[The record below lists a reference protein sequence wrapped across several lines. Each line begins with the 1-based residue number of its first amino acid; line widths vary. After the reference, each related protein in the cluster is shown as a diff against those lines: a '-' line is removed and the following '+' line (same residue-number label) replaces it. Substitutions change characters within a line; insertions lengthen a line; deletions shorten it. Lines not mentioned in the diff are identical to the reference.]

1 MGTDAR
7 GFPLGDLRVSDA
19 ERDRAVSELSEA
31 YQAGRITVEEFDQR
45 STQAL
50 SARTGRELTA
60 TVADL
65 PLDPSPV
72 GDAPAD
78 KATPQEDDSQL
89 FPWLTAAT
97 SLTAICFADVALMGA
112 SQPGVGWTGSLTP
125 AAISVLFVVLVIV
138 LRTLA
143 RRAARLPELVTR
155 AWLAR
160 TTEGRRPLG
169 ATARDWAE
177 QRYVPD
183 HGSWALIGGACR
195 CNLHCA
201 ASGAGGLCRHRGN
214 GY

>member
-1 MGTDAR
+1 MNTDAR

-50 SARTGRELTA
+50 SARTGRELIA

-78 KATPQEDDSQL
+78 KTTPQEDDSHL

-97 SLTAICFADVALMGA
+97 SLTAICFADVALTGA
-112 SQPGVGWTGSLTP
+112 SQPGVDWTGVLTP
-125 AAISVLFVVLVIV
+125 AAISVLFVILVVV
-138 LRTLA
+138 LRILA
-143 RRAARLPELVTR
+143 RRAAR
-155 AWLAR
+155 
-160 TTEGRRPLG
+160 
-169 ATARDWAE
+169 
-177 QRYVPD
+177 
-183 HGSWALIGGACR
+183 
-195 CNLHCA
+195 
-201 ASGAGGLCRHRGN
+201 
-214 GY
+214 